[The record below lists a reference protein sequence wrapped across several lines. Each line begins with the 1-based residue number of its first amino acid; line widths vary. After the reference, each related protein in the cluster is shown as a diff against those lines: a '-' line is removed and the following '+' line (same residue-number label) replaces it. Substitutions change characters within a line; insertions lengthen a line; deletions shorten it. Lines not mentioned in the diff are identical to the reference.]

1 MAMGSLLAF
10 FVPVSKHCASASYVL
25 ISLGLSGP
33 IFFFFHLLDSRYQIR
48 IPILSNWGVNPLL
61 LYILHGLILGLFVLP
76 PYPGWY
82 FEAPL
87 WLVVFQAAALVAIL
101 SWIGLFFNRRGW
113 YLTI

>member
-10 FVPVSKHCASASYVL
+10 FVPVSKHRASVL
-25 ISLGLSGP
+25 ISLGLSGL

-76 PYPGWY
+76 SYP
-82 FEAPL
+82 
-87 WLVVFQAAALVAIL
+87 
-101 SWIGLFFNRRGW
+101 GW